1 MTRRV
6 RETFPFLAHAN
17 ANVFDLLA
25 TRGTEVSVPDRHV
38 ICAEGGEC
46 ANMPLVLSGTV
57 RVHKTGETGREIT
70 LYRLE
75 SGEGCILTAACIL
88 SEAEFPACAV
98 AETPVEAYAI
108 PAATFRDWVNRF
120 EIWRTYVFELLA
132 RRLDSVIAVV
142 EEVAFRRLDVRL
154 IEYLTA
160 ASARQGNTSIR
171 TTHEAV
177 AAELGSSREV
187 ISRLLKD
194 FERAKLVTLA
204 RGSITVTDVGGL
216 HALGKR
222 SVT

>member
-1 MTRRV
+1 MSRRV
-6 RETFPFLAHAN
+6 REAFPFLAHAETN
-17 ANVFDLLA
+17 ILDLLA
-25 TRGTEVSVPDRHV
+25 TRGTEVSVPTGQV

-46 ANMPLVLSGTV
+46 AHMPLVLSGTV

-88 SEAEFPACAV
+88 SDAEFPACAV
-98 AETPVEAYAI
+98 AEAPVEAYAI
-108 PAATFRDWVNRF
+108 PAETFRDWVNRF
-120 EIWRTYVFELLA
+120 QIWRGYVFDLLA

-160 ASARQGNTSIR
+160 VTLRQGSASIQ

-194 FERAKLVTLA
+194 FERAGLVTLA
-204 RGSITVTDVGGL
+204 RGSITVADIDGL
-216 HALGKR
+216 RALGKR
-222 SVT
+222 